1 MMYSLLEGTV
11 VWGGGVGDD
20 VLTTGG
26 NGSGVDV
33 LTAGGN
39 GGVRAEFVHMP
50 GHDAAS
56 TLSKVGHTPSIPL
69 ITLPLLKQG
78 SDE

>member
-1 MMYSLLEGTV
+1 MLSEGMMYSLWEGPV
-11 VWGGGVGDD
+11 VSGGVGD
-20 VLTTGG
+20 
-26 NGSGVDV
+26 DV

-39 GGVRAEFVHMP
+39 GGVGAQFVHMP

-56 TLSKVGHTPSIPL
+56 TVGEVGHATSIPL

>member
-1 MMYSLLEGTV
+1 M
-11 VWGGGVGDD
+11 GD
-20 VLTTGG
+20 
-26 NGSGVDV
+26 DV

-39 GGVRAEFVHMP
+39 GGVGAQFVHMP

-56 TLSKVGHTPSIPL
+56 TVGEVGHAPSIPL